1 MPRFDDLYGF
11 LAAEFADADLSG
23 MSDAEIVRRAV
34 TAEAL
39 DWLRRVLAEGR
50 RALRASPFPWK
61 KIASYANRDFAVATQ
76 ARAWLTEMLDL
87 LEREI
92 ARVEP
97 RRR

>member
-11 LAAEFADADLSG
+11 LAAEFADADLAA
-23 MSDAEIVRRAV
+23 MSDADIVRRCV
-34 TAEAL
+34 TPDAL
-39 DWLRRVLAEGR
+39 EWLRRALAEGR
-50 RALRASPFPWK
+50 GALRASPFPWK
-61 KIASYANRDFAVATQ
+61 KIASYANRDFAAAE

-92 ARVEP
+92 ARIEL